1 VRRNGSLI
9 KKQKPGLKKIF
20 KKIFKDHMILLAL
33 DWNWSSI
40 GVKTLQFILS
50 FSIIVTLHELGHFLT
65 ARWFKCRV
73 EKFYLFFNPWFSLWK
88 KKIGETEYGLG
99 WIPFGGYVKIA
110 GMVDES
116 MDKAQLKQPP
126 KPYEFRSKPAWQR
139 LIIMV
144 AGVVVNLL
152 LGFFIYAMMLWHWGD
167 SYVPTNSLKYG
178 IATDSLA
185 RSIGLKDGDKIVSVD
200 GKYIEKFEKIPLEVI
215 LKDVK
220 TLGVNRDN
228 KNIVINVPVD
238 FAGKLIKYKAID
250 FIDKRFL
257 FEGIDSV
264 FPGSAAEKAGLQRG
278 DKIIA
283 VNGIKVSFYSD
294 FRNAIRSNR
303 GKQINMI
310 VVRGKDTLQ
319 KTAALSAEGL
329 LGVIPVPPKDPG
341 YIVKTTHY
349 SFFESFPAGLN
360 KSIETLES
368 YWLQLKLIFSGK
380 VNTNES
386 LGSVISIGKMFGEEW
401 DWVRFWSLTAFFSLV
416 LALMNIL
423 PIPALDGGHA
433 LFTIV
438 EIITRKKPSDKFM
451 EYAQMAGMVLLLGL
465 MAYALGLDF
474 MRIFK

>member
-1 VRRNGSLI
+1 
-9 KKQKPGLKKIF
+9 
-20 KKIFKDHMILLAL
+20 MILLAI
-33 DWNWSSI
+33 DWSSVGI
-40 GVKTLQFILS
+40 KALQFILS

-228 KNIVINVPVD
+228 KNIVINVPED